1 MEKMRN
7 TVRVMDNGTA
17 REVQALEDQ
26 GITGFEALKHL
37 IQGQNQYDA
46 YSSGDI
52 DKGLLAMGQAA
63 VFADK
68 VAPLAEI
75 YDSLL
80 SDAQQAL
87 QGLDRLRLAQA

>member
-1 MEKMRN
+1 
-7 TVRVMDNGTA
+7 
-17 REVQALEDQ
+17 
-26 GITGFEALKHL
+26 
-37 IQGQNQYDA
+37 
-46 YSSGDI
+46 
-52 DKGLLAMGQAA
+52 MGQAA